1 MRMGQVNIAATF
13 AADGRP
19 RPTTIFDF
27 ASPPSMAPEGLQ
39 YVRASG
45 LAQARLQL
53 AILTGNRRRALREI
67 DRLVEIDRQLARM
80 AGRASSDESGMS
92 GVELEAHLARQQSA
106 IASEKL
112 ALLAGA
118 EFPRTQGLPDRP
130 EPEFDDKPELLVED
144 TTISRKLAFA
154 GFWLAALILI
164 GTALTIAIPA
174 LAAAL

>member
-1 MRMGQVNIAATF
+1 MNIAANF
-13 AADGRP
+13 ATGARP

-27 ASPPSMAPEGLQ
+27 ASPPPLAPEGLQ

-67 DRLVEIDRQLARM
+67 DRLVEIDRELARM
-80 AGRASSDESGMS
+80 TGPSANSGSGMS

-118 EFPRTQGLPDRP
+118 EFPRTHGLPDRP
-130 EPEFDDKPELLVED
+130 ETEDLEDEPERLVED
-144 TTISRKLAFA
+144 TTIGRKLAFA
-154 GFWLAALILI
+154 GFWLAALIIL

-174 LAAAL
+174 LAASL